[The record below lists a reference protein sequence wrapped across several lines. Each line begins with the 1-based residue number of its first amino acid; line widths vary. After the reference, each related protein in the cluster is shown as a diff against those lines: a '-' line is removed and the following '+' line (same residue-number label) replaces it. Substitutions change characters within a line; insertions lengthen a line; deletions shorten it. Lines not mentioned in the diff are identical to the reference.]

1 MDSYVS
7 PDRIGAAMTTASA
20 PLPTPVSR
28 SRYLLIGAAAAIAQM
43 LMMVPGYSEDGEFQ
57 VGEWLI
63 VLLISLVVAAALFS
77 FVVPNGR
84 AVSALILAVV
94 ALASVL
100 IFWAGIT
107 LPIAAAAAVIAWR
120 EGAAGE
126 RPGMATGALAL
137 SVLAGVALVAIII
150 GDAIAN

>member
-1 MDSYVS
+1 MK
-7 PDRIGAAMTTASA
+7 R
-20 PLPTPVSR
+20 L
-28 SRYLLIGAAAAIAQM
+28 
-43 LMMVPGYSEDGEFQ
+43 
-57 VGEWLI
+57 
-63 VLLISLVVAAALFS
+63 
-77 FVVPNGR
+77 VVPNGG

-120 EGAAGE
+120 ARAAGE